1 MSHQYKEGQ
10 SFEYNT
16 KFCLFIRLF
25 VFTLKNVDDS
35 TSFSKYYTENFE
47 IKENNMLIDSKRFF
61 DMPIKK
67 QRRSQK

>member
-1 MSHQYKEGQ
+1 M
-10 SFEYNT
+10 
-16 KFCLFIRLF
+16 
-25 VFTLKNVDDS
+25 FTLKNVDDS